1 MLPVQTGARM
11 ESHRIRSASPADASA
26 IAGIYAWYVEHSA
39 VTFDEVVPSVEEHAA
54 KISGSSLPFLVAED
68 SDDVVLGYAYLAP
81 YRPRSAYRFTA
92 ELTVYVDPEAR
103 GAGIGRALV
112 TQLLAEGAAAGIR
125 QVIAVITATDDGESI
140 EFHRR
145 AGFTEAG
152 RLERVGFKHDR
163 WYDTVFM
170 QRSLAE

>member
-11 ESHRIRSASPADASA
+11 ESHRIRPASPADASA
-26 IAGIYAWYVEHSA
+26 IAAIYAWYVEHSA

-54 KISGSSLPFLVAED
+54 KISGSSLPFLIAEN
-68 SDDVVLGYAYLAP
+68 SDGVVLGYAYLAP
-81 YRPRSAYRFTA
+81 YRPRSAYRYTA
-92 ELTVYVDPEAR
+92 ELTVYLAHDAR
-103 GAGIGRALV
+103 GRGIGRALV
-112 TQLLAEGAAAGIR
+112 SQLLEEGAAAGIR

-140 EFHRR
+140 AFHAR
-145 AGFTEAG
+145 AGFAETG
-152 RLERVGFKHDR
+152 RLRRVGFKHDR